1 MLLLST
7 TEEDDLPFAE
17 LKEPTE
23 SLRLLLERSSIGV
36 EEDKVTNVA
45 EEDNEEE
52 IPANDDDE
60 SSLGTNGLLDSSSPQ
75 ATRIKVETKAK

>member
-1 MLLLST
+1 MSN
-7 TEEDDLPFAE
+7 E
-17 LKEPTE
+17 
-23 SLRLLLERSSIGV
+23 G
-36 EEDKVTNVA
+36 

-75 ATRIKVETKAK
+75 ATKIKVETKAK